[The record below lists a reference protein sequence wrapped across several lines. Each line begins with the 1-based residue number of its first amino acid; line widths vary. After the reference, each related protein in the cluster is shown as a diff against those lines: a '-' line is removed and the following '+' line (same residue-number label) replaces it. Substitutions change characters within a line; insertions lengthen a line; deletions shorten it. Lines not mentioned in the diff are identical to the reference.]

1 MARHIDEIK
10 NKLSYIH
17 SNVNILDLLME
28 FERTLDSVNLY
39 AYKNWMEGEIVEGPI
54 IDRYWVTV
62 KLMFPKKLMPDPNG
76 GMRLVKLGCKVNFEE
91 DQFKAPVKITGRNS
105 YADMTKKKAKV
116 KIHDVWI
123 VTIVMPK
130 RYLDERIL
138 DTIASYGDKNSL
150 VVNTDDISQAYD
162 DSVSSVDDMGDDM
175 GGMDT
180 GMDAGMGDE
189 EMGGQM

>member
-1 MARHIDEIK
+1 MARHIDDIK
-10 NKLSYIH
+10 NRLSYIN

-39 AYKNWMEGEIVEGPI
+39 AYKNWLSGEIVEGPI

-62 KLMFPKKLMPDPNG
+62 KLMFPKKLMPDPLG
-76 GMRLVKLGCKVNFEE
+76 GMRLVKLGCKVNYEE
-91 DQFKAPVKITGRNS
+91 DQFKAPVSISGPQS
-105 YADMTKKKAKV
+105 YSDFTKKKAKV
-116 KIHDVWI
+116 KLHDVWI

-150 VVNTDDISQAYD
+150 TVGVDDIAQAYD
-162 DSVSSVDDMGDDM
+162 DSMSTE
-175 GGMDT
+175 MDA
-180 GMDAGMGDE
+180 GMDAGE
-189 EMGGQM
+189 ENI